1 MDNTTIALP
10 KTADEELADKIADSL
25 GAAKLI
31 STEKLPRVRDGLR
44 KGNLTSADWK
54 LLVELSEPTKSG
66 GTAE

>member
-1 MDNTTIALP
+1 MNNPTVAVP
-10 KTADEELADKIADSL
+10 KTADEELADTIADSL

-31 STEKLPRVRDGLR
+31 SVGKLPAVKDGLR

-54 LLVELSEPTKSG
+54 LLVELSEPKKPG